1 MATIIF
7 DKFETLFISG
17 VFIPKFVREMEIESI
32 YPFSVFGASLD
43 FSFVSGQ
50 VDLKGKKVKG
60 NLSAQFFDQTRISP
74 QIFKPTKTLIK
85 SFESFGL
92 KNSVYFFTD
101 KACNKVLLESDR
113 YFLEIECN
121 KFNKLD
127 YIDNYI
133 FLNLDNLL
141 YVISFDNDYKILES
155 LPCDSFSLESSLL
168 TATFCPLTTEGIVI
182 IRRLSFNGNTYTQNS
197 ETTFT
202 NEGNYNQNTLPVA
215 LFERLQYCNSE
226 KILALLS
233 DDFTIDDVDR
243 LKKYVG
249 KFDDFS
255 FDGER
260 VCTSSGVFEVKT
272 KENKVFDLVKL

>member
-60 NLSAQFFDQTRISP
+60 NLSAA
-74 QIFKPTKTLIK
+74 
-85 SFESFGL
+85 
-92 KNSVYFFTD
+92 FTD
-101 KACNKVLLESDR
+101 KIHISPKSVKSTKNLLKTFDCFGFNVGAYFLQGKDCNKVILESDKN
-113 YFLEIECN
+113 FIEIECER
-121 KFNKLD
+121 FNKLD
-127 YIDNYI
+127 SVDN
-133 FLNLDNLL
+133 FALLNCDSRL
-141 YVISFDNDYKILES
+141 YVIAFDGDYKIVHNF
-155 LPCDSFSLESSLL
+155 PCDSFSVENSLL
-168 TATFCPLTTEGIVI
+168 SAVYCPLTTEGIVI
-182 IRRLSFNGNTYTQNS
+182 NRQLLFSGNSFTQKEELTFLS
-197 ETTFT
+197 
-202 NEGNYNQNTLPVA
+202 EGNYNQNTLPVA

-249 KFDDFS
+249 KFNDFS

-260 VCTSSGVFEVKT
+260 ICTPSGIFEVKI